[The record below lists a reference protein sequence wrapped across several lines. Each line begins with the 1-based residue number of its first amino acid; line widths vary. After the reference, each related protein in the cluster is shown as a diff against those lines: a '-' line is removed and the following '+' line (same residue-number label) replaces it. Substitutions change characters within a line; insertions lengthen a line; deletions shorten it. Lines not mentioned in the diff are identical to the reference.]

1 MNIRPVNQSEL
12 PQLFA
17 LLKAKAEF
25 DGYPESLRATV
36 ATLNE
41 ALFAPTPLAHAL
53 VVEMDDQLVGMA
65 TYYSIFSSF
74 IAKPGLWLDDLYVYE
89 KYRSKNIGRALMQRL
104 CQIAVE
110 NGCARLDWHVSKFN
124 ERGIKFYQSIGAT
137 ISEKARLVRL
147 SEDAINALAQTT
159 CST

>member
-25 DGYPESLRATV
+25 DGYPESLRAIV

-41 ALFAPTPLAHAL
+41 ALFAPAPLAHAL
-53 VVEMDDQLVGMA
+53 VAEMNGKLVGMA

-89 KYRSKNIGRALMQRL
+89 EYRSKNIGRALMQRL

-110 NGCARLDWHVSKFN
+110 GGCGRLDWHVSKFN

-137 ISEKARLVRL
+137 ISEKARSVRL
-147 SEDAINALAQTT
+147 DEGAIKCIAIERVNK
-159 CST
+159 